1 MSASLIPRRASGAS
15 RVCEPSSQVES
26 YFYTGGLRAE
36 FRWLWSAPPMLTLH
50 LLCGSALPQPTH
62 TTSKLSLPR
71 RDLGAAT
78 AHGLSFFAGG
88 CTTTGTGIATQF
100 ICDDASDVIDVVSP
114 NGTLLAVRATLT
126 EARGWAAGCSSG
138 DLIVFAGGGRKGT
151 EPHSRTADVMNAT
164 TLETVGHPDALSEG
178 RWGIGCAAVD
188 GNIYFTGGKVTIN
201 GYQDVYMSRMV
212 DMFSSADKS
221 WSLAPFNLTGG
232 RESTV
237 ALAVPPKSEGGQ
249 TALVVAGGWHK
260 QQTYGP
266 ESAIDFFLQPL
277 ATGGGLVPGLQLA
290 APAYD
295 VGAAV
300 GADGHVYLVGDKYLT
315 VLSPNGELV
324 RNSALPA
331 AMVGQRAS
339 PAGGGAVPRSRLP
352 HNGARVGRRVCFY
365 GASPSTLFCH
375 DTSTGQWEK
384 GLACAAEHTGGS
396 MTAPGGGVIL
406 VAGGYDQR
414 SPVFATTPVIDIF
427 RFEE

>member
-1 MSASLIPRRASGAS
+1 
-15 RVCEPSSQVES
+15 
-26 YFYTGGLRAE
+26 
-36 FRWLWSAPPMLTLH
+36 MLTLH
-50 LLCGSALPQPTH
+50 ILYGSALPQPTH

-114 NGTLLAVRATLT
+114 NGTLLAVRTTLT

-164 TLETVGHPDALSEG
+164 TLESVGHPDALSEG

-188 GNIYFTGGKVTIN
+188 GNIYFTGGKVTIH

-237 ALAVPPKSEGGQ
+237 ALAVPPKSK
-249 TALVVAGGWHK
+249 VVK
-260 QQTYGP
+260 P
-266 ESAIDFFLQPL
+266 PSLL
-277 ATGGGLVPGLQLA
+277 LA
-290 APAYD
+290 AGTSSRRTGRRAPSTFFCSHWLLEGASYPAFS
-295 VGAAV
+295 
-300 GADGHVYLVGDKYLT
+300 
-315 VLSPNGELV
+315 SP
-324 RNSALPA
+324 
-331 AMVGQRAS
+331 
-339 PAGGGAVPRSRLP
+339 LP
-352 HNGARVGRRVCFY
+352 HTTWA
-365 GASPSTLFCH
+365 
-375 DTSTGQWEK
+375 
-384 GLACAAEHTGGS
+384 
-396 MTAPGGGVIL
+396 
-406 VAGGYDQR
+406 QR
-414 SPVFATTPVIDIF
+414 
-427 RFEE
+427 